1 MLTTVLLLTLFT
13 ADPAVA
19 DAGSVPANF
28 KAYFE
33 RAEATWLINIK
44 SREDAIERAEVAH
57 RGAAANQKAAQRRK
71 INDMKADLADMKKD
85 KPRALLPKSP
95 QPGDIGI
102 TSSAHVYAVLD
113 DKTLAVK
120 VATHQGDV
128 WALMKLDSTKG
139 ITTTNAK
146 GQKSY
151 HPHDI
156 VFVAVEATPDQKEQA
171 ARFMPASSGKP
182 IIILETIKPA
192 ELAKMRALHEKLP

>member
-19 DAGSVPANF
+19 DAASVPANF

-85 KPRALLPKSP
+85 KPRALLPNSP

-120 VATHQGDV
+120 AATHQGSV
-128 WALMKLDSTKG
+128 WAIMKLDSTKG
-139 ITTTNAK
+139 IKTTTAK
-146 GQKSY
+146 EQKPY
-151 HPHDI
+151 HPHDV
-156 VFVAVEATPDQKEQA
+156 VFVTSAPSDDDREKA
-171 ARFMPASSGKP
+171 AKFMPIAASASL
-182 IIILETIKPA
+182 IVLEAIKPT
-192 ELAKMRALHEKLP
+192 ELVKMRTLYDAGK